1 MRLLPTL
8 SFGLVLLAGGCYP
21 GGAEFVDELD
31 VVFTDFDDNY
41 DFGSQASFH
50 LVDSIYVARDPG
62 DPILPSSTRNAILTT
77 IRTNMT
83 SRGYTSLPDTVGA
96 DMVLLVT
103 VNLTDKT
110 FTTLFPVCC
119 WGAPGWGWG
128 WGAGWVPVSQSYT
141 TGAILVQMVD
151 PETFDYAN
159 QLYLVHW
166 LGAGYGINSGS
177 QTFVDN
183 RIRRAINQMFTQ
195 SPYFTRN

>member
-1 MRLLPTL
+1 MKIKSILSLGILLL
-8 SFGLVLLAGGCYP
+8 MGGCYP

-31 VVFTDFDDNY
+31 VVFTDYDKNY
-41 DFGSQASFH
+41 DFGNQASFH

-62 DPILPSSTRNAILTT
+62 DPVLPASTRNAILTT

-83 SRGYTSLPDTVGA
+83 NNGYISLPDTAGA
-96 DMVLLVT
+96 DMILFAT

-128 WGAGWVPVSQSYT
+128 WGAGWIPVQQSYT
-141 TGAILVQMVD
+141 TGSILVQLID
-151 PETFDYAN
+151 PETFDLTN

-166 LGAGYGINSGS
+166 IGASYGIQAGS

-183 RIRRAINQMFTQ
+183 RIRRGINQSFIQ
-195 SPYFTRN
+195 SPYFKRN